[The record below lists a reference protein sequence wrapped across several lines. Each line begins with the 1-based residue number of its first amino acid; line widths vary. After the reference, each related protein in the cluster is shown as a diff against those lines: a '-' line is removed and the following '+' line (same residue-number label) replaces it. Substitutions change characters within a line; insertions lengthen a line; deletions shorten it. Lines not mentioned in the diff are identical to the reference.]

1 MASPAPFDPLDL
13 AAHSRSAIAASQRED
28 WGSAIA
34 HLRVALAIA
43 PQVAESWANLA
54 AAMQR
59 IGRLEDA
66 DRLAQQAL
74 AMKPALAAAWNM
86 RGLVALDQGRH
97 DEARRHLSKALE
109 LDPRFALA
117 HMNLGICEQAAGRDD
132 AALESL
138 THALELDP
146 ALGSAHYNIG
156 ALHHKRGRHEEA
168 AGEYRRAIALRE
180 HDAQSHFN
188 LALALFAKGAFDE
201 AWREYAWRAQ
211 RREHAAVLRREGRD
225 RVAIHA
231 EQGLGDNLFFLRF
244 APALRERGVTL
255 DFVGDA
261 RLHPMLARTGLFDAL
276 ARHVDELPPMPRDV
290 MLAGDVPSG
299 AVAVPPLSLAPDT
312 ARLDTMRA
320 RLASLGPAPRIA
332 LAWRAGEPRSGRI
345 ENLFK
350 EIPVRA
356 LGEALRGKQA
366 TWIAIQ
372 RDPAMGE
379 VEALSGAIG
388 APVHDLSAVNRD
400 LEDALALLAAVDEYA
415 GVSSTLVHLAAGAGT
430 PTRVLVP
437 FPPEWRWMESG
448 ERSPWFPRAS
458 VYRQSPDGDWSK
470 ALERLAA
477 DLATSR

>member
-1 MASPAPFDPLDL
+1 MALALFDPLDL
-13 AAHSRSAIAASQRED
+13 AAHSQAAIATSQRED
-28 WGSAIA
+28 WGRAIA

-43 PQVAESWANLA
+43 PQVAESWVNLA
-54 AAMQR
+54 TAMQR
-59 IGRLEDA
+59 IGRLDDA
-66 DRLAQQAL
+66 QRLAQQAI
-74 AMKPALAAAWNM
+74 AIKPALAAAWNM

-97 DEARRHLSKALE
+97 DEARRHLARALE

-117 HMNLGICEQAAGRDD
+117 HMNLGICEQAAGHDE
-132 AALESL
+132 AALASL
-138 THALELDP
+138 THALQLDP
-146 ALGSAHYNIG
+146 GLGSAHYNIG

-168 AGEYRRAIALRE
+168 IGEYRRAIALRE

-188 LALALFAKGAFDE
+188 LALALFAKGELAE
-201 AWREYAWRAQ
+201 AWREYAWRPQ
-211 RREHAAVLRREGRD
+211 RREHSAVLRREGRG

-261 RLHPMLARTGLFDAL
+261 RLHPILARTGLFESF
-276 ARHVDELPPMPRDV
+276 ARHLDELPPVQRDV
-290 MLAGDVPSG
+290 ILAGDVPSG
-299 AVAVPPLSLAPDT
+299 TVVVPPLELTPDS
-312 ARLDTMRA
+312 ARLDAMRA

-350 EIPVRA
+350 EIPVQA
-356 LGEALRGKQA
+356 LGEALRGRKA

-372 RDPAMGE
+372 RDPAAGE
-379 VEALSGAIG
+379 VEALSAAIR
-388 APVHDLSAVNRD
+388 APVHDFGAVNRD
-400 LEDALALLAAVDEYA
+400 LEEALALLAAVNEYV

-430 PTRVLVP
+430 NTRVLVP

-458 VYRQSPDGDWSK
+458 VYRQSPQGDWSK

-477 DLATSR
+477 DVATSR

>member
-1 MASPAPFDPLDL
+1 MASQAPLDPLDL
-13 AAHSRSAIAASQRED
+13 AAHSQAAMAASQRDD
-28 WGSAIA
+28 WGRAIA

-59 IGRLEDA
+59 IGRLDDA

-74 AMKPALAAAWNM
+74 AMKPALAAAWNL
-86 RGLVALDQGRH
+86 RGLVALDRGHH
-97 DEARRHLSKALE
+97 DEARAHLSKALE

-117 HMNLGICEQAAGRDD
+117 HMNLGICEQAAGRDE

-138 THALELDP
+138 ARALRLDP

-168 AGEYRRAIALRE
+168 IGEYRRAIARRE
-180 HDAQSHFN
+180 GDAQSHFN
-188 LALALFAKGAFDE
+188 LALALFATGAFEE
-201 AWREYAWRAQ
+201 AWREYAWRPQ

-225 RVAIHA
+225 RVALHA

-244 APALRERGVTL
+244 APALRARGVTL

-261 RLHPMLARTGLFDAL
+261 RLHPLLARTGLFASF
-276 ARHVDELPPMPRDV
+276 ARHVDELAPAPRDV

-299 AVAVPPLSLAPDT
+299 GEVPPPLALTPDP
-312 ARLDTMRA
+312 ARLNAMRA
-320 RLASLGPAPRIA
+320 RLESLGPAPRIA

-356 LGEALRGKQA
+356 LGEARRGKNA

-372 RDPAMGE
+372 RDPAAGE
-379 VEALSGAIG
+379 IEALSAAIG
-388 APVHDLSAVNRD
+388 APVHDFSAANRE
-400 LEDALALLAAVDEYA
+400 LEDALALLAAVEEYA

-430 PTRVLVP
+430 VTRVLVP
-437 FPPEWRWMESG
+437 FPPEWRWLESG
-448 ERSPWFPRAS
+448 DRSPWFPRA
-458 VYRQSPDGDWSK
+458 VAYRQAPQGDWSA
-470 ALERLAA
+470 ALARLAG
-477 DLATSR
+477 DVATRR